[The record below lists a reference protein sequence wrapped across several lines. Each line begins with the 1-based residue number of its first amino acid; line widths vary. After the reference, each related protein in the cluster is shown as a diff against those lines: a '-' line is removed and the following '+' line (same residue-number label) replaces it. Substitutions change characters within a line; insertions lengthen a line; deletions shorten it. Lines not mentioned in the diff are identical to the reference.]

1 MVEEVHTQLL
11 MEVEVHTLQ
20 KLVHNHSSHS
30 LCRQEVGDR
39 SPRLLVHCILEVD
52 SWELEV
58 EVVEVGEAVEAGEV
72 VEVVEV
78 VVDGGTCCHA

>member
-1 MVEEVHTQLL
+1 M
-11 MEVEVHTLQ
+11 
-20 KLVHNHSSHS
+20 LVHNHSIHN

-58 EVVEVGEAVEAGEV
+58 EVGEAVEA